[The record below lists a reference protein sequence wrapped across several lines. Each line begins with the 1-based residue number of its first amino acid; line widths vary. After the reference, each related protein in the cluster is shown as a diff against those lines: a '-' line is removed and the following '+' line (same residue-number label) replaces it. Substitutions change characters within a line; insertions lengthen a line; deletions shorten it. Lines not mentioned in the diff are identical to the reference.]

1 MSIEDFKA
9 IVEGSM
15 CKGVNPGYL
24 AKSHHNHLNDMPP
37 NAYLVQCYTL
47 VGKDAKFPRL
57 ASAEDTSDTY
67 AKALRES
74 GDWEEIVPVPGED
87 FYPLLED
94 HDLLTWALSPD
105 GTGGCNEKPGLN
117 GGNTTTGFL
126 IKAEGD
132 YPVAWVS
139 PDINTPSGVYPL
151 AKCLTLEKRKGSG
164 LKAKLI
170 YIHRRVE

>member
-9 IVEGSM
+9 IVSSGM

-24 AKSHHNHLNDMPP
+24 ARDHHGHLSNLSPTD
-37 NAYLVQCYTL
+37 YLTQCYIL
-47 VGKDAKFPRL
+47 AGIDPKWPRPIQP
-57 ASAEDTSDTY
+57 EDTSDTY

-74 GDWEEIVPVPGED
+74 DDWEEIIPVED
-87 FYPLLED
+87 FYPQLEGS
-94 HDLLTWALSPD
+94 DLLTWAYSPD
-105 GTGGCNEKPGLN
+105 GTGGDNGEPGLD

-126 IKAEGD
+126 IDAAGD
-132 YPVAWVS
+132 CPTVWVS
-139 PDINTPSGVYPL
+139 PDVNTPSGVYPL
-151 AKCLTLEKRKGSG
+151 AECLSMEKVKGNG